1 MKIRSSRTKYQISG
15 DCSRRSN
22 RLASNFWKMLR
33 YEYFVTFL
41 LKKFLYFRSYLVIS
55 SLPRGFKLE
64 QSSGAL
70 SINVWIVTAPPIV
83 KKLAPFSSSMNN
95 SFKFLHFEMFNTF
108 VFDRDEN
115 GDSQPVV
122 GKNPVPPLIMTASLS
137 RIYLMNFHFF
147 DFIFQSAA
155 FIFCKV
161 LQQVW
166 HFVLILIKFNSS
178 IIALNDLQIDALCD
192 WLER

>member
-1 MKIRSSRTKYQISG
+1 MRWMVFFA
-15 DCSRRSN
+15 D
-22 RLASNFWKMLR
+22 
-33 YEYFVTFL
+33 
-41 LKKFLYFRSYLVIS
+41 KFLSNSYLSTHKSTYFRSYLVIF

-64 QSSGAL
+64 QSFGAL
-70 SINVWIVTAPPIV
+70 SINVWMVVAPPIV

-166 HFVLILIKFNSS
+166 HFVLILIKFNSN
-178 IIALNDLQIDALCD
+178 IIALNDFRIDALYMICD